1 LLVIALR
8 KHNCSDKR
16 KFYFFGRNKI
26 PSNQMSMLSF
36 EKYKISDT
44 VDVAYFEPLSERF
57 YGNHF
62 KEESVVVFNCG
73 HFL

>member
-1 LLVIALR
+1 
-8 KHNCSDKR
+8 
-16 KFYFFGRNKI
+16 
-26 PSNQMSMLSF
+26 MSMLSF

-44 VDVAYFEPLSERF
+44 VMLILNFLSERF

-62 KEESVVVFNCG
+62 KEESVVISFNCG

>member
-1 LLVIALR
+1 
-8 KHNCSDKR
+8 
-16 KFYFFGRNKI
+16 
-26 PSNQMSMLSF
+26 MSMLSF

-62 KEESVVVFNCG
+62 KEESVVIS
-73 HFL
+73 FLIADISFR

>member
-1 LLVIALR
+1 
-8 KHNCSDKR
+8 
-16 KFYFFGRNKI
+16 
-26 PSNQMSMLSF
+26 MLSF

-44 VDVAYFEPLSERF
+44 VDVAYFDLLSERF

-62 KEESVVVFNCG
+62 KEESVVISFNCG

>member
-1 LLVIALR
+1 
-8 KHNCSDKR
+8 
-16 KFYFFGRNKI
+16 
-26 PSNQMSMLSF
+26 MLSF

-62 KEESVVVFNCG
+62 KEESVVISFNCG